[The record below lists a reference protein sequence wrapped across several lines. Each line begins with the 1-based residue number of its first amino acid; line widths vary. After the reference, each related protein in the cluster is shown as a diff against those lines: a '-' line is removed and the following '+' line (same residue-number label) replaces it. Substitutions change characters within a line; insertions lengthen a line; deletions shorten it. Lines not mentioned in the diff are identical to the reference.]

1 MTISFFLTKGPAA
14 AAIVIVVLVFVFT
27 KPDRKESEVQVIG
40 ETIGETA
47 EEKQAPPPFN
57 ISLELIPGE
66 AEDQSLAV
74 LRLFSRKLQQQK
86 LNRKE
91 VSPILLT
98 LTNEHYEP
106 PVYIVKK
113 ITELKKLL
121 AAPER

>member
-1 MTISFFLTKGPAA
+1 MTKSFFLTKGPAA

-86 LNRKE
+86 LKTHNGR
-91 VSPILLT
+91 
-98 LTNEHYEP
+98 
-106 PVYIVKK
+106 
-113 ITELKKLL
+113 
-121 AAPER
+121 